1 MKNFNLSL
9 NINLKLTFTTYL
21 ENRLMNYG
29 LIMSKSY
36 IDLVLNAERL
46 YRVFLDVMRI
56 ELKRLKIDDLNNT
69 QALILYNIGKDK
81 ITVGDIISRKYYLG
95 SNVSY
100 NLKKMIEMDYVKQ
113 ERSAFD
119 KRTIFVTL
127 TKKGMTLFDAIEKA
141 LANHTKTLTK
151 EHISES
157 KLDSM
162 ESDIRVMEKCLT
174 RIIDESL

>member
-1 MKNFNLSL
+1 
-9 NINLKLTFTTYL
+9 
-21 ENRLMNYG
+21 
-29 LIMSKSY
+29 MSKSY

-46 YRVFLDVMRI
+46 YRVFLDVMRV

-81 ITVGDIISRKYYLG
+81 VTVGDIISRKYYLG

-113 ERSAFD
+113 DRSSFD
-119 KRTIFVTL
+119 KRTVFVTL
-127 TKKGMTLFDAIEKA
+127 TKKGISLFDAIEKA
-141 LANHTKTLTK
+141 LDSHTKTLTK
-151 EHISES
+151 EQISPS

-162 ESDIRVMEKCLT
+162 ETDIRVMEKCLV
-174 RIIDESL
+174 RIIDDAI

>member
-1 MKNFNLSL
+1 
-9 NINLKLTFTTYL
+9 
-21 ENRLMNYG
+21 MNYG